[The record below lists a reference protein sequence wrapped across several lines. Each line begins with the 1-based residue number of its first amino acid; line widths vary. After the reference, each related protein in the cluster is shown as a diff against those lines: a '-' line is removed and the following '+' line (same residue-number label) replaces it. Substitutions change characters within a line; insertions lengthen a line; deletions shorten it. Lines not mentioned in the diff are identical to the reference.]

1 MEVESPGNLWVKR
14 LHQPMSRRDVSIV
27 LFETSVLLA
36 PLQVMPE
43 LFELW
48 RRTQEKRALW
58 SSNFPIQRLVFV
70 ARSRRSS
77 LSLILTQMDR
87 RPKFWIPLQSFSL
100 LPAALEFLSRL
111 VALDS
116 RPSFRATYVFLH
128 GNGGDGSCA
137 LYASFCPAD
146 RKCIDIG
153 CIAFEA
159 LLL

>member
-1 MEVESPGNLWVKR
+1 MLSAYLWPMEVESPGNLWVKR

-58 SSNFPIQRLVFV
+58 SSNVPIQRLVFV

-87 RPKFWIPLQSFSL
+87 RPKFWT
-100 LPAALEFLSRL
+100 AALEFLSRL
-111 VALDS
+111 VAPDLHSARRKFFCTVTVETD
-116 RPSFRATYVFLH
+116 PVPFTPVF
-128 GNGGDGSCA
+128 A
-137 LYASFCPAD
+137 LQTANA
-146 RKCIDIG
+146 
-153 CIAFEA
+153 
-159 LLL
+159 